1 MEITA
6 GKFKAK
12 CLQLMDQVKQTHEE
26 IVITKHGCPVA
37 KLVPVEE
44 EYSSSFISY
53 MKGSVVIS
61 GDIIAPV
68 DKDWGYLH
76 GVEGT
81 LSEWDSSEDEVAYD
95 NL

>member
-1 MEITA
+1 MEIAA
-6 GKFKAK
+6 GKFKAQ

-26 IVITKHGCPVA
+26 IVITKHGRPVA

-44 EYSSSFISY
+44 QPSSSFVGY

-68 DKDWGYLH
+68 DEDW
-76 GVEGT
+76 
-81 LSEWDSSEDEVAYD
+81 EVCAE
-95 NL
+95 